1 MKKVLIIGGYGFFG
15 NIITRRLALDPA
27 IRVVIAGRDADKCR
41 LLAAELQKS
50 PNLPLYHALDL
61 DRDLSAVLEQVK
73 PDIVINAAG
82 PFQGQSY
89 QTAEACIAARAHYID
104 LADARDYVAGIA
116 SLEKAAKAK
125 DRLVISGASS
135 VPCLTAALIDHYLPQ
150 FAKLSSV
157 DYGISVAQK
166 TRMGAST
173 AAAVLSYAGKP
184 FTRLSGGKMK
194 TVYGGLGLHMEN
206 YPELGVRLFG
216 ECDIP
221 DLALFPARYPTLE
234 NIRFSAGQENA
245 LLQLGIWKLSWMVRA
260 GFPRS
265 LDRHAHILM
274 KLRGLFDI
282 FGSDE
287 SGLHM
292 TLTGTGHDGR
302 RRETKFYMIAK
313 SGHGPHIPATPAVLL
328 AQGLA
333 HNTITKRGAL
343 PCMGLIT
350 LPHYMTGLK
359 NLDIRTMETTTL
371 A

>member
-1 MKKVLIIGGYGFFG
+1 MKKVLVIGGYGFFG
-15 NIITRRLALDPA
+15 NIITRRLAADPA
-27 IRVVIAGRDADKCR
+27 IRVIIAGRDAGKCR
-41 LLAAELQKS
+41 ALASELQKS

-61 DRDLSAVLEQVK
+61 GKDLPAVLEQVK

-89 QTAEACIAARAHYID
+89 QTAETCIAARAHYID
-104 LADARDYVAGIA
+104 LADARDYVAGIS
-116 SLEKAAKAK
+116 SLEKLAKSK
-125 DRLVISGASS
+125 DRLVVSGASS
-135 VPCLTAALIDHYLPQ
+135 VPCLTSALIDHYLPK
-150 FAKLSSV
+150 FAALTSV
-157 DYGISVAQK
+157 DYGITVAQK

-184 FTRLSGGKMK
+184 FTRLRGGRME
-194 TVYGGLGLHMEN
+194 TVHGGLGLHMEN

-234 NIRFSAGQENA
+234 NIRFSAGQETA

-260 GFPRS
+260 GLCRS
-265 LDRHAHILM
+265 LDRHVNLLM
-274 KLRGLFDI
+274 KLRAMFNV
-282 FGSDE
+282 FGTEE

-292 TLTGTGHDGR
+292 RLGGAGHDGR
-302 RRETKFYMIAK
+302 PRETTFYLIAK

-333 HNTITKRGAL
+333 HNTLTKRGAM
-343 PCMGLIT
+343 PCMGLIS
-350 LPHYMTGLK
+350 LQHYMAGL
-359 NLDIRTMETTTL
+359 NGLDIRTMETTTP